1 VKVKFVVSVVY
12 TIGYEGTD
20 IDRFV
25 ATLKAVGI
33 EVLAD
38 VRAVA
43 ASRKKGFSKSALRAR
58 LEDEGIAYNHLV
70 DLGDPKPGR
79 EAARAGRYD
88 EFQTIYNK
96 HFEGAEAQAALETLT
111 AIVGESPTCLLCFE
125 RAPEI
130 CHRSIVADALRIS
143 GMEIFNLYGDDPDRY
158 VRHAAKL
165 PRYHPREG
173 APAA

>member
-1 VKVKFVVSVVY
+1 MKVSFVVSVIY

-20 IDRFV
+20 VDRFV

-33 EVLAD
+33 KVLAD

-58 LEDEGIAYNHLV
+58 LEEEGIAYTHLV
-70 DLGDPKPGR
+70 DLGDPRPGR
-79 EAARAGRYD
+79 DAAKAGRYE
-88 EFQTIYNK
+88 EFRTIYHE
-96 HFEGAEAQAALETLT
+96 HFEGAEAQAAFETLSEV
-111 AIVGESPTCLLCFE
+111 AGERPTCLLCFE
-125 RAPEI
+125 RAPEN
-130 CHRSIVADALRIS
+130 CHRSIVADSLRVS
-143 GMEIFNLYGDDPDRY
+143 GMEVFNLYGDDPNRY

-173 APAA
+173 ASAA

>member
-1 VKVKFVVSVVY
+1 MDVSFVVSVVY
-12 TIGYEGTD
+12 TIGYEGID

-43 ASRKKGFSKSALRAR
+43 ASRKKGFSKTALRAR
-58 LEDEGIAYNHLV
+58 LEDEGIAYTHLV

-79 EAARAGRYD
+79 DAARAGRYD
-88 EFQTIYNK
+88 EFQTIY
-96 HFEGAEAQAALETLT
+96 HEHLIGAEAQAALETLSEV
-111 AIVGESPTCLLCFE
+111 VGQSPTCLLCFE
-125 RAPEI
+125 RDPEN
-130 CHRSIVADALRIS
+130 CHRFIVAEALRIS
-143 GMEIFNLYGDDPDRY
+143 GLEVFNLYGDDPDRY

-173 APAA
+173 ASAA

>member
-1 VKVKFVVSVVY
+1 MSFIVSVVY

-33 EVLAD
+33 KVLAD

-43 ASRKKGFSKSALRAR
+43 ASRKKGFSKSALKAR
-58 LEDEGIAYNHLV
+58 LEEEGITYAHLV
-70 DLGDPKPGR
+70 NLGDPKPGR

-88 EFQTIYNK
+88 EFQAIYNE
-96 HFEGAEAQAALETLT
+96 HFEGAEAQAALETLSN
-111 AIVGESPTCLLCFE
+111 IVGERPTCLLCFE
-125 RAPEI
+125 RTPEN
-130 CHRSIVADALRIS
+130 CHRSIIADSLRLS
-143 GMEIFNLYGDDPDRY
+143 GLEVFNLYGDDPDRY

-173 APAA
+173 ASAA

>member
-1 VKVKFVVSVVY
+1 VSVVY

-25 ATLKAVGI
+25 ATLKAGGI

-58 LEDEGIAYNHLV
+58 LEDEGIAYTHFV

-79 EAARAGRYD
+79 DAARAGRYN
-88 EFQTIYNK
+88 EFRKIYYEHIK
-96 HFEGAEAQAALETLT
+96 GAESLAALNELSEV
-111 AIVGESPTCLLCFE
+111 VGESPTCLLCFE
-125 RAPEI
+125 RAPEN
-130 CHRSIVADALRIS
+130 CHRSIVADRLRGS
-143 GMEIFNLYGDDPDRY
+143 GVEVFDLYGDDPNRY
-158 VRHAAKL
+158 IRHAAKL